1 MVFSEV
7 GGVRGEVDVVSE
19 EFAVERM
26 SDNGSLLEAEGLE
39 VALHLH
45 LENPNLGR

>member
-1 MVFSEV
+1 M
-7 GGVRGEVDVVSE
+7 DVVSE

-39 VALHLH
+39 VELHLF
-45 LENPNLGR
+45 LENPKLGR